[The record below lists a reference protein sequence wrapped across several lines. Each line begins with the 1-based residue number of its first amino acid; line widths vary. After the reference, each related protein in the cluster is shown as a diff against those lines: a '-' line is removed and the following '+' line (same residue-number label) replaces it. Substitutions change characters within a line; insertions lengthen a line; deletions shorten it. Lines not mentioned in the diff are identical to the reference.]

1 MLTPEQIRDDL
12 DEQLSDREPSLERF
26 KDYYHGKHDLA
37 FATNKFRSAFGSLF
51 ANFSDNWCGLIVDA
65 AEERLNIEGFRMG
78 SAGTEADET
87 AWEIWQRN
95 GLDLDSQLAHTEA
108 LIYGSSYV
116 LVWYG
121 EDPTVP
127 EITVESARQMIIGY
141 SAGSRRKRVAA
152 WKRWIDDDDYVY
164 GTLYTADY
172 IYKYRSSSKVS
183 SPTFR
188 KYTLNKPFDTDT
200 IYKISWIPR
209 PGEED
214 PIPNPLGVVPVVE
227 IKNNPMILE
236 PGRSE
241 IEQIIPLQSA
251 TNKLIADM
259 LVAAEYGAFRQRW
272 VTGLSIPT
280 DDNGNVIEPF
290 EAAVNRVWHAENP
303 DTKFGEFGQTDLTGY
318 VKGIELL
325 VQHAAT
331 ISRTPPH
338 YFLLN
343 GGQSPSGESITSAE
357 AGLVAKVKR
366 KMRSFEE
373 GWEEVMRIAFKVLG
387 DEAKAS
393 AYDSEVLWSNPA
405 YRSNSA
411 LVDALLK
418 LSYLGVPSEQ
428 LWSDAGYSPQ
438 QIERFKGMID
448 VAALMRQANVQTSTP
463 TQQQQSP
470 DSEVGINS
478 MLSEQRASEEED
490 DG

>member
-1 MLTPEQIRDDL
+1 MELDINVIRDDL
-12 DEQLSDREPSLERF
+12 DKNLLDRQFQLERF
-26 KDYYHGKHDLA
+26 GNYYQGKHDLT
-37 FATNKFRSAFGSLF
+37 FATTKFRNAFGSLF
-51 ANFSDNWCGLIVDA
+51 SSFSDNWCGLIVDS

-78 SAGTEADET
+78 SAGAKGDEEA
-87 AWEIWQRN
+87 WKIWQRN
-95 GLDLDSQLAHTEA
+95 QLDLGSQLAHTEA

-116 LVWYG
+116 LVWFG
-121 EDPTVP
+121 DDPTMP
-127 EITVESARQMIIGY
+127 EVSVESARQMIVKY
-141 SAGSRRKRVAA
+141 HAGSRSKRLAA

-172 IYKYRSSSKVS
+172 IYKYRSQSKINALDNKELYRNAS
-183 SPTFR
+183 NQNFR
-188 KYTLNKPFDTDT
+188 TV
-200 IYKISWIPR
+200 SWIPR
-209 PGEED
+209 PGEEE

-227 IKNNPMILE
+227 LKNNPQILG

-241 IEQIIPLQSA
+241 IEQIIPIQSA

-272 VTGLSIPT
+272 VTGLAIPT
-280 DDNGNVIEPF
+280 GDNGEVVEPF
-290 EAAVNRVWHAENP
+290 EAAVSRVWHAENP
-303 DTKFGEFGQTDLTGY
+303 ETKFGEFGQTDLTGY
-318 VKGIELL
+318 VKGIEML

-373 GWEEVMRIAFKVLG
+373 GWEEVMRLAFRIVG
-387 DEAKAS
+387 DTEKAES
-393 AYDSEVLWSNPA
+393 YDSEVMWENPA

-411 LVDALLK
+411 LADALLK
-418 LSYLGVPSEQ
+418 FSYLGVPAEQ

-438 QIERFKGMID
+438 QIERFKEMID
-448 VAALMRQANVQTSTP
+448 INVSESPNEAPTETPAIDRGTFSPQRTSADETR
-463 TQQQQSP
+463 
-470 DSEVGINS
+470 SE
-478 MLSEQRASEEED
+478 
-490 DG
+490 